1 MMLTKGAWMK
11 KEDGVVLI
19 TAILASAVVLIL
31 SVSAVSLAIHN
42 TDSSGYDRRR
52 LQAVDAAEAGIDT
65 YYALLNSTAFS
76 ASSLQLVPGMNSS
89 CAFTPVTPLSTTPA
103 STFTVTPR
111 FYSDSSNSHGSNC
124 PDSTFLGFNSTGPW
138 YVTLTSV
145 GSVVGQAAPIR
156 TMQSR
161 ARLSTTG
168 SGLVFPAAAMLG
180 NLSIGLSANVQ
191 VYGNGSNN
199 ADLYS
204 NGSISVTTES
214 NIKGNMYVQGTVNI
228 ANGNFQVAGNVWASS
243 WVKISGGWIGGGVI
257 SSGTTTTPCPPGL
270 IPASASICV
279 SGNTTVGALTS
290 GGLKAGGAISVKSP
304 PAVVSGTQSPNTSG
318 IANPPAQ
325 SYPSYTYTSGD
336 WTGTAVVGG
345 STVNNPVPANCTS
358 AQTAINGWTS
368 GNLYIR
374 LTGCPSFTL
383 LPTKNVPGNLAI
395 LTDGGITM
403 TTPTK
408 VTNGDATGASHTV
421 YLFTGLSQSSTA
433 PTCSSGGNFVAQAN
447 TGFGSNLKTIVFT
460 PQACSVTINSNA
472 FNATGQIFS
481 GAINFNSNTTLTY
494 SPIALPSEGAGFAG
508 VYVDTVYKRE
518 VTS

>member
-1 MMLTKGAWMK
+1 MPIPNLRK
-11 KEDGVVLI
+11 KEDGVALI

-31 SVSAVSLAIHN
+31 SASAVSLAIHN

-76 ASSLQLVPGMNSS
+76 SLPSASGMNSS
-89 CAFTPVTPLSTTPA
+89 CALTQTLPTTPA
-103 STFTVTPR
+103 STYTVTAS
-111 FYSDSSNSHGSNC
+111 FYSDSLNSNPSSC
-124 PDSTFLGFNSTGPW
+124 PNAAFLTHNSTGPW
-138 YVTLTSV
+138 YVSLNSV
-145 GSVVGQAAPIR
+145 GTVVGQAAPAR

-180 NLSIGLSANVQ
+180 NVSIGLSANVQ

-204 NGSISVTTES
+204 NGSITVTTQS
-214 NIKGNMYVQGTVNI
+214 NIKGNMYVCCGSTATVNI
-228 ANGNFQVAGNVWASS
+228 ANGNFQVAGTVWASS
-243 WVKISGGWIGGGVI
+243 WVKVGGGWIGGGVI
-257 SSGTTTTPCPPGL
+257 SSGTTTTTCPIGSS
-270 IPASASICV
+270 PASASICL

-290 GGLKAGGAISVKSP
+290 GGAKAGGAISVKS

-318 IANPPAQ
+318 IGNPPTQ
-325 SYPSYTYTSGD
+325 TYPSYTFTAGD
-336 WTGTAVVGG
+336 WSGYVS
-345 STVNNPVPANCTS
+345 STTCS
-358 AQTAINGWTS
+358 DAQTRINNWTT

-383 LPTKNVPGNLAI
+383 LPTKAVPGNLAI
-395 LTDGGITM
+395 LTDGGMTM
-403 TTPTK
+403 TTGTK
-408 VTNGDATGASHTV
+408 LTNGDVSGASHTV
-421 YLFTGLSQSSTA
+421 YLFMGMSQSSTA
-433 PTCSSGGNFVAQAN
+433 PTCSSGGNFSAQAN
-447 TGFGSNLKTIVFT
+447 TGFGSNLKTILFT
-460 PQACSVTINSNA
+460 PQACTATINSNA

-481 GAINFNSNTTLTY
+481 GTINFNSNTSLTY

>member
-1 MMLTKGAWMK
+1 VLTQT
-11 KEDGVVLI
+11 L
-19 TAILASAVVLIL
+19 
-31 SVSAVSLAIHN
+31 
-42 TDSSGYDRRR
+42 
-52 LQAVDAAEAGIDT
+52 
-65 YYALLNSTAFS
+65 
-76 ASSLQLVPGMNSS
+76 P
-89 CAFTPVTPLSTTPA
+89 TTPP
-103 STFTVTPR
+103 STYTVTAS
-111 FYSDSSNSHGSNC
+111 FYSDSLNSNPSSC
-124 PDSTFLGFNSTGPW
+124 PNAAFLTHNSTGPW
-138 YVTLTSV
+138 YVNLNSV
-145 GSVVGQAAPIR
+145 GTVVGQTAPAR

-180 NLSIGLSANVQ
+180 NVSIGLSANVQ

-204 NGSISVTTES
+204 NGDITVTTQS

-243 WVKISGGWIGGGVI
+243 WVKVGGGWIGGGVI
-257 SSGTTTTPCPPGL
+257 SSGTTTTTCPTGSS
-270 IPASASICV
+270 PASASICL

-290 GGLKAGGAISVKSP
+290 GGAKAGGAISVKS

-318 IANPPAQ
+318 IGNPPTQ
-325 SYPSYTYTSGD
+325 TYPSYTFTAGD
-336 WTGTAVVGG
+336 WSGYVS
-345 STVNNPVPANCTS
+345 STTCAD
-358 AQTAINGWTS
+358 AQTRINSWTT

-383 LPTKNVPGNLAI
+383 LPTKAVPGNLAI

-403 TTPTK
+403 TTGTK
-408 VTNGDATGASHTV
+408 LTNGDGTGASHTV
-421 YLFTGLSQSSTA
+421 YLFTGLSSA
-433 PTCSSGGNFVAQAN
+433 NIPANCSFTAQAN
-447 TGFGSNLKTIVFT
+447 TGFGSNLKSIVFT

-481 GAINFNSNTTLTY
+481 GTINFNSNTSLTY
-494 SPIALPSEGAGFAG
+494 SPISLPSEGAGFAG